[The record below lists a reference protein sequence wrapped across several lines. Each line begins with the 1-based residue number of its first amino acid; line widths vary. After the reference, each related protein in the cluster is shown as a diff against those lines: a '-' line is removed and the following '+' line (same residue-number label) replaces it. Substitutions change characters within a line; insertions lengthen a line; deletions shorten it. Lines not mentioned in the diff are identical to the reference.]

1 MNKKINIF
9 PNVCILLGIL
19 SGILVI
25 YHIFVNNPD
34 NDMWWM
40 MSTGRYI
47 LENKTFPKINPFI
60 IHKDFNII
68 IEQPLLAILNY
79 RIFSLFGVNGLR
91 CLSGLFYIIDGILIY
106 VWVGNYSNDKI
117 TKYFSLIIYTW
128 IILLY
133 INTRPTIISLGIMLI
148 ELIILNKVQNNYKK
162 KYLLFWLL
170 LLSIIEINIHSAL
183 WWMLFIIMF
192 PYIMPNIFSKNVIP
206 QFIKNI
212 KLYCPIMIGMF
223 LAGFINPYGINNILF
238 LFKSMNNTK
247 LFQNILE
254 MQNPTIIHP
263 LGTVIHVCG
272 DDEKYWVTKDG
283 SKCTKEEHT
292 HSYNGT
298 DKSYILENNG
308 VSGCYTL
315 TINCGKK
322 SHTHEEWVSAEN
334 PGCYYTRFICKGHC
348 GGHITPIINLNMNM
362 TLQELAQEDYFKT
375 PYFLGPDDF
384 KYTDENGNGYTISPI
399 VNSPQTLQE
408 WNDYWDTMMSKWF
421 IPFPSTPR
429 NLIDNLARHYIQ
441 GVATFYHHV
450 ANGLRWVSS
459 KLFGTSSN
467 SNETDVANKMEN
479 DDTDDVFDWNG
490 WFDIDENTG
499 KFKTKTNSQGIQKFV
514 LNKDVSE
521 EYEDYYSG
529 LVGNDYFVTAYPDY
543 SFQNMIDE
551 WNDWEV
557 TFPVLGASP
566 LNDTDVD
573 NYIKSL
579 GLSDNNLIDKIHKYS
594 SIVGNYWHSEYDTSN
609 YIEHGRVSFGTW
621 LNSCIYKTEN
631 ISYNRTTNDWLNAVT
646 NIHFDLENSQI
657 GDIFYSNANGAIGF
671 YIYLGKFTIMDKTS
685 CQFVALIEDSDCQ
698 LIKTTD
704 INNLVNHFFKVS
716 R

>member
-25 YHIFVNNPD
+25 YHIFANNPD

-192 PYIMPNIFSKNVIP
+192 PYIIPNIFSKDVIP

-247 LFQNILE
+247 LFQTILE

-263 LGTVIHVCG
+263 LGTVIVACIIIFVIYLYNNIKDETINITTIYMTLG
-272 DDEKYWVTKDG
+272 LLLLSIMYYRNFYVLIIAILPIFCSLSPKRAINVSKIEGVFINIIYIIVIGCILSEFKNISFNIKTPEYINILNQYNKDDIYLYNNFNEGGLLEWYGYKVYIDARPELFQKVINGKEDIADEYYDISTNSLNKNAIEDFINKYQFNFLLTD
-283 SKCTKEEHT
+283 
-292 HSYNGT
+292 SYNTLYTYLACNNDYEIIFT
-298 DKSYILENNG
+298 DNEA
-308 VSGCYTL
+308 YTL
-315 TINCGKK
+315 
-322 SHTHEEWVSAEN
+322 
-334 PGCYYTRFICKGHC
+334 
-348 GGHITPIINLNMNM
+348 
-362 TLQELAQEDYFKT
+362 FK
-375 PYFLGPDDF
+375 L
-384 KYTDENGNGYTISPI
+384 
-399 VNSPQTLQE
+399 
-408 WNDYWDTMMSKWF
+408 
-421 IPFPSTPR
+421 
-429 NLIDNLARHYIQ
+429 
-441 GVATFYHHV
+441 
-450 ANGLRWVSS
+450 
-459 KLFGTSSN
+459 
-467 SNETDVANKMEN
+467 
-479 DDTDDVFDWNG
+479 
-490 WFDIDENTG
+490 
-499 KFKTKTNSQGIQKFV
+499 KTN
-514 LNKDVSE
+514 N
-521 EYEDYYSG
+521 
-529 LVGNDYFVTAYPDY
+529 
-543 SFQNMIDE
+543 
-551 WNDWEV
+551 
-557 TFPVLGASP
+557 
-566 LNDTDVD
+566 
-573 NYIKSL
+573 
-579 GLSDNNLIDKIHKYS
+579 
-594 SIVGNYWHSEYDTSN
+594 
-609 YIEHGRVSFGTW
+609 
-621 LNSCIYKTEN
+621 
-631 ISYNRTTNDWLNAVT
+631 
-646 NIHFDLENSQI
+646 
-657 GDIFYSNANGAIGF
+657 
-671 YIYLGKFTIMDKTS
+671 
-685 CQFVALIEDSDCQ
+685 
-698 LIKTTD
+698 
-704 INNLVNHFFKVS
+704 
-716 R
+716 